1 MAQLTLRQKTL
12 EKGVRRTRTEL
23 FNDPVATRRREVAER
38 DHLVQ
43 VVNAQAKELESL
55 KTQVAVLRRKDT
67 SVYT

>member
-1 MAQLTLRQKTL
+1 
-12 EKGVRRTRTEL
+12 
-23 FNDPVATRRREVAER
+23 VAER